1 MAKTK
6 SKTREAVMVYLDSRD
21 RALLE
26 RLAKKTGL
34 PRTELLRRGLRHVA
48 DLELSSESPGSAF
61 EYLLETASDKS
72 PADLSERA
80 DDYLYGGGYREWFV
94 REKPP
99 AKKKRAR
106 VR

>member
-1 MAKTK
+1 MAKATK
-6 SKTREAVMVYLDSRD
+6 KAREAVMVYLDSRD

-48 DLELSSESPGSAF
+48 DKEFSGEAPGSAF
-61 EYLLETASDKS
+61 EYLVETASDES
-72 PADLSERA
+72 PSDLSERA
-80 DDYLYGGGYREWFV
+80 DDYLYGGEYREWFV
-94 REKPP
+94 RGKP
-99 AKKKRAR
+99 AVKKKRAR